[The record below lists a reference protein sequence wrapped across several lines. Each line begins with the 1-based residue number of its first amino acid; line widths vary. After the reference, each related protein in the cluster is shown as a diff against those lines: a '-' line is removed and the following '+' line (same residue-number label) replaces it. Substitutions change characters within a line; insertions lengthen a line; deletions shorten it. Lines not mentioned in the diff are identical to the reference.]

1 MLSKELLNKIKS
13 IYGNSSDQIISKF
26 EEYSKKEEWIS
37 HNKVLNAI
45 IKLSKGDVTMVDKY
59 LDIAETDPR
68 DVIMLSDE
76 IDEDD

>member
-26 EEYSKKEEWIS
+26 EEYSKNEEWIS

-45 IKLSKGDVTMVDKY
+45 IKLSKGNVSMVDKY
-59 LDIAETDPR
+59 LEIAETDPR
-68 DVIMLSDE
+68 DIIMLADE
-76 IDEDD
+76 LEEDN

>member
-13 IYGNSSDQIISKF
+13 IYGNSSDQIIFKF
-26 EEYSKKEEWIS
+26 EEYSKREEWIS